1 MFMANAI
8 SYLGQSS
15 AGHTG
20 QSAAAGERIDL
31 VAPLSA
37 MKVEVTDP
45 AGEVSEIAL
54 GTRDYTLG
62 QTTRV
67 GIYQLAYYDSAGAL
81 LEMADLPVSLINDE
95 ESNIAPAE
103 TIRVQGTAE
112 ALASADIEQEIVG
125 RREVRTNRE
134 FFTWLIVV
142 VLLIMGVEWYLY
154 HTRAL

>member
-1 MFMANAI
+1 
-8 SYLGQSS
+8 
-15 AGHTG
+15 
-20 QSAAAGERIDL
+20 
-31 VAPLSA
+31 
-37 MKVEVTDP
+37 MKVSEV
-45 AGEVSEIAL
+45 EL

-67 GIYQLAYYDSAGAL
+67 GVYHLAYYDAGDAL
-81 LEMADLPVSLINDE
+81 IEEADLPVSLINDA

-103 TIRVQGTAE
+103 TIRVQGAEE
-112 ALASADIEQEIVG
+112 ALAGAALKQEIVG

-134 FFTWLIVV
+134 FFTWLIAI